1 MDKEERRR
9 DVLNSMGDICEYVMC
24 DWWKVELGQ
33 VVRFNKGKG
42 ESGVVG

>member
-1 MDKEERRR
+1 
-9 DVLNSMGDICEYVMC
+9 MGDICEYVMC

-42 ESGVVG
+42 ESGVG